1 VLLGQAGSDVL
12 VGSPGED
19 HLFGASGNDTIY
31 TGTLEQ
37 IDKDS
42 DEISCGDGSEDT
54 VYLSGP
60 GHSGYNIDG
69 SCENVIS
76 Y

>member
-1 VLLGQAGSDVL
+1 MLLGQAGSDVL
-12 VGSPGED
+12 VGSPDED

-42 DEISCGDGSEDT
+42 DEISCGAGSEDT